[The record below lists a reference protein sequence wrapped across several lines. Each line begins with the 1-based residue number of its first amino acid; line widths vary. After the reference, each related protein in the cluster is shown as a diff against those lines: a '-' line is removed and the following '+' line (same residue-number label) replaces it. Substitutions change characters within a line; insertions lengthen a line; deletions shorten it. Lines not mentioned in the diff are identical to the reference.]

1 MTTVSPE
8 LTRNTGGLALSNQ
21 PHWGV
26 SSVAGKRCTFFPFG
40 SATGRR
46 FGAGGPIGGPP
57 LGGGPGRARA
67 AGRRPGTRPAR
78 RRGPSA
84 ADDHSSG
91 RERKKPSSFHG
102 YPPVHQDTQSIPQP
116 TASVLHYF
124 SSRPALLLLKR
135 KRLIRRR
142 RHPEHVEDHRYQ
154 HVVAE
159 DADKLDHAGLA
170 EQVAHAREGLIPDAA
185 RLIELLDE
193 VVDRAL
199 VLGGGFGQ
207 AS

>member
-1 MTTVSPE
+1 MHLLPVRQRDGTQIWV
-8 LTRNTGGLALSNQ
+8 
-21 PHWGV
+21 
-26 SSVAGKRCTFFPFG
+26 
-40 SATGRR
+40 GRPDR
-46 FGAGGPIGGPP
+46 RYRLGRWLGRGWRRLLRADGAPS
-57 LGGGPGRARA
+57 RE
-67 AGRRPGTRPAR
+67 
-78 RRGPSA
+78 PSA
-84 ADDHSSG
+84 ADDHPSG
-91 RERKKPSSFHG
+91 RERKKLSSFHC
-102 YPPVHQDTQSIPQP
+102 YPPSIPQP
-116 TASVLHYF
+116 TGSVLHYF

-185 RLIELLDE
+185 RLVELLDE
-193 VVDRAL
+193 VVDGAL

-207 AS
+207 ASLVQVADGLA